1 MIKINDDWGLDSDK
15 LQFILLKRTVNQKKD
30 SENFGKDVWINEAYL
45 PKIEDVL
52 KYITTHEIKQNLEYG
67 IEVIVEA
74 VYEMQGIFDKLFE
87 AEKQKMLQ
95 SL

>member
-1 MIKINDDWGLDSDK
+1 MIKINDDWGLDSDR
-15 LQFILLKRTVNQKKD
+15 LQFILLKRSTVSKKD
-30 SENFGKDVWINEAYL
+30 SENFGKEVWTNEAYL

-52 KYITTHEIKQNLEYG
+52 RYLTTHEIKQNLEYG

-74 VYEMQGIFDKLFE
+74 VYEMQKIFDKLFE
-87 AEKQKMLQ
+87 AEKQRILQ

>member
-1 MIKINDDWGLDSDK
+1 MIKINNDYGLDSDK
-15 LQFILLKRTVNQKKD
+15 LQFILLKRGENKTES
-30 SENFGKDVWINEAYL
+30 SENFGKETWSNEAYL

-52 KYITTHEIKQNLEYG
+52 RYITTHEIKQNLEYG
-67 IEVIVEA
+67 IEVVVESIF
-74 VYEMQGIFDKLFE
+74 EMEKIFDKLLE